1 ALIEVSIDFLICAD
15 VCIPEKAVIKT
26 SLGEIAFD
34 NSLAEVQSKIPSIVL
49 PVEASINGEILEI
62 RFSKT
67 MTASDVY
74 FFSENKDFVNHA
86 SKQELLEYENSFLL
100 KIELLDIKPDNKN
113 IKGVIEID
121 ESLYLI
127 DSDLTN
133 YAEEDDAFGM
143 LQALLFAFI
152 GGLILNLM
160 PCVFPVISLKVL
172 SFVSMSGESESKIRL
187 HSLSFSLG
195 VLLSFIAIAVLLIIL
210 KESGN
215 YLGWGFQLQSPLIVS
230 SLAIVMFVIGLV
242 LLTDI
247 NIGSSLTRSN
257 LNKESYSG
265 YLNSF
270 LTGVLAVIVA
280 SPCTAPFMGAAIGYA
295 LVQPSASTLP
305 IFASLGLGF
314 AAPYMLL
321 SANPR
326 LISYMPRPGKWMET
340 LKEFFAF
347 PMFATALWLIWVFSI
362 QSNSESLISLLLCL
376 LLIGLLFWVLKSFKN
391 FIMILIATVLIIGL
405 ILMQLSSINDGALDT
420 SSSADITKS
429 KTGDWYLG
437 IEDEMQVNDQAYLIN
452 FTAAWC
458 ITCQANDRIALSRP
472 LVKEYLL
479 NNKISYVVA
488 DWTNKDSNILKSLN
502 FYGRSGVPLYVYWKP
517 GMAEPDILPAI
528 LTEKLLLDKLDN
540 S

>member
-1 ALIEVSIDFLICAD
+1 MI
-15 VCIPEKAVIKT
+15 
-26 SLGEIAFD
+26 
-34 NSLAEVQSKIPSIVL
+34 
-49 PVEASINGEILEI
+49 
-62 RFSKT
+62 
-67 MTASDVY
+67 ASDVY

-86 SKQELLEYENSFLL
+86 SKQELVEHENSYLL
-100 KIELLDIKPDNKN
+100 KIELLDIQPDNKN

-133 YAEEDDAFGM
+133 YAEKDDAFGM
-143 LQALLFAFI
+143 LQALFFAFI

-305 IFASLGLGF
+305 IFASLGVGF

-321 SANPR
+321 SANPK

-391 FIMILIATVLIIGL
+391 FILILITTVLIIGL
-405 ILMQLSSINDGALDT
+405 ILMQLSSINDDALDS

-437 IEDEMQVNDQAYLIN
+437 IEDEMQANDQAYLIN